1 VWGMTFGLTSGTM
14 NWAPWMA
21 RIWMDHERDNFCIQ
35 EGLTMKMNAI
45 NIGDEIQDS
54 VNGNA

>member
-1 VWGMTFGLTSGTM
+1 
-14 NWAPWMA
+14 MA